1 MNSERVLVGV
11 GLVGLIV
18 AVVLGALIAGR
29 GSEVPPVRTVCDE
42 VTNPDVEVAPG
53 VTAGEYCAQ
62 IDFHQALG
70 LLSADGFYPRFP
82 HTAFASGSPRYLR
95 WDTDGCSAP
104 VIGEGPYDFSHPC
117 HRHDFN
123 WRNLKDL
130 DRDGAP
136 VWNAR
141 TKARADVGFL
151 ADMFSECTLLTPLA
165 QIGCET
171 TARIY
176 YTVVHLNPSGLGVL
190 ETFE

>member
-1 MNSERVLVGV
+1 MNSERVLI
-11 GLVGLIV
+11 GLGLGGLIV
-18 AVVLGALIAGR
+18 AVVLGVLIAGR
-29 GSEVPPVRTVCDE
+29 GSDAPPVRTVCDE
-42 VTNPDVEVAPG
+42 VTNPNVEVVPG

-62 IDFHQALG
+62 IDFHQSLG

-82 HTAFASGSPRYLR
+82 HSVFESGSPGYLR

-104 VIGEGPYDFSHPC
+104 VVGEGPYDFSHPC

-151 ADMFSECTLLTPLA
+151 ADMFSECALLTPLA

-171 TARIY
+171 TARVY

>member
-1 MNSERVLVGV
+1 MNSERVLVGA

-18 AVVLGALIAGR
+18 AVVLGAVIAGR
-29 GSEVPPVRTVCDE
+29 GSEAPPVRTVCDE

-70 LLSADGFYPRFP
+70 LLSAEGFYPRFA

-104 VIGEGPYDFSHPC
+104 VVGEGPYDFSHPC

-151 ADMFSECTLLTPLA
+151 A
-165 QIGCET
+165 
-171 TARIY
+171 
-176 YTVVHLNPSGLGVL
+176 GLGVL